1 MKLLKQV
8 DEIIELARRE
18 DRADLTSRLL
28 FDPGDRIKAVI
39 VAREAGTICGAEFAA
54 MTFRKYDPSCRIRIF
69 KKDGARVRKGD
80 DVMRIEGRAVALL
93 TAERKA
99 VNFLQHLS
107 GVATLTSGFVRA
119 VRGTKSKIY
128 DTRKTI
134 PGIRL
139 LQKYAVLCGGGRNH
153 RMDLSEMA
161 MVKDNHLKVVG
172 GEWWVVSLKSRLPK
186 GTLLEIE
193 AKTMKEVLLAFK
205 AGADI
210 VMLDNMSLSRL
221 KKMVRFIRHHPL
233 PTTHHPPLIEVS
245 GGVTLKDVRKI
256 ADLGVERISVGALT
270 HSAPALNLSMD
281 AERAGHG

>member
-1 MKLLKQV
+1 MKLLEQV
-8 DEIIELARRE
+8 EEIIELARRE

-28 FDPGDRIKAVI
+28 FGSKDRIKAVI
-39 VAREAGTICGAEFAA
+39 VVKEAGTICGAEFAA

-80 DVMRIEGRAVALL
+80 KVIRVEGRAIALL
-93 TAERKA
+93 SAERKA

-107 GVATLTSGFVRA
+107 GVATLTSKFVRA

-161 MVKDNHLKVVG
+161 MVKDNHLKAVEGRGSRV
-172 GEWWVVSLKSRLPK
+172 ESLKSKLPK

-193 AKTMKEVLLAFK
+193 AKTMKDIKLGLRVR
-205 AGADI
+205 ADI
-210 VMLDNMSLSRL
+210 VMLDNMPVRKL
-221 KKMVRFIRHHPL
+221 KKAIRFIRLYPRPSTL
-233 PTTHHPPLIEVS
+233 DPRPVIEVS
-245 GGVTLKDVRKI
+245 GGVSLKDVRKI

-270 HSAPALNLSMD
+270 HSAPALNLSM
-281 AERAGHG
+281 EVS